1 MDSRKNP
8 GMVKLAAHNL
18 TKSYGKL
25 LAIDDISLQVSSG
38 EIVGFLGPN
47 GAGKTTTLKLLIGL
61 LKPDKGSVNIAGF
74 DLAAEP
80 IKARSL
86 IGYVP
91 DIPHLYEKLTP
102 LEFFNFTAEVFRL
115 DRKAS
120 EKRIADLVELFDLG
134 DHARKLIASL
144 SHGTKQKVSLAS
156 AVLHRPE
163 VLLLDEPTGGL
174 DPRATRKVKD
184 IMLELSR
191 SGCAILFST
200 HILEIAESMCNR
212 LYIINKG
219 TIVAEGEVAQL
230 KNSLRQGPHEAGVTG
245 STLEEL
251 FIELTG
257 GSEYDEV
264 LKYLNG

>member
-1 MDSRKNP
+1 MI
-8 GMVKLAAHNL
+8 KLSAQNL
-18 TKSYGKL
+18 SKSYGKL
-25 LAIDDISLQVSSG
+25 LAVDDVSLQVAAG

-47 GAGKTTTLKLLIGL
+47 GAGKTTTLKMLIGL
-61 LKPDKGSVNIAGF
+61 LKPNAGRVNIAGF
-74 DLAAEP
+74 DLAEEP
-80 IKARSL
+80 VRARER

-91 DIPHLYEKLTP
+91 DVPNLYEKLTP
-102 LEFFNFTAEVFRL
+102 LEFFNFTADVFRL
-115 DRKAS
+115 EKEAAR
-120 EKRIADLVELFDLG
+120 KRIADLVELFDLG
-134 DHARKLIASL
+134 EHNKRLISSL
-144 SHGTKQKVSLAS
+144 SHGTKQKVSLAA

-174 DPRATRKVKD
+174 DPRATRKIKD

-191 SGCAILFST
+191 AGCAILFST
-200 HILEIAESMCNR
+200 HILEIAENMCHR

-219 TIVAEGEVAQL
+219 KIVADGPVDKL
-230 KNSLRQGPHEAGVTG
+230 KETLRQG

-264 LKYLNG
+264 IKYLSGR

>member
-1 MDSRKNP
+1 MIKLSAENLFKN
-8 GMVKLAAHNL
+8 
-18 TKSYGKL
+18 YGKVQ
-25 LAIDDISLQVSSG
+25 AVGGVSLKVGAG

-47 GAGKTTTLKLLIGL
+47 GAGKTTTMKMLIGL
-61 LKPDKGSVNIAGF
+61 LRPDSGQINIAGF
-74 DLAAEP
+74 DLAADP
-80 IKARSL
+80 LRAKSH

-102 LEFFNFTAEVFRL
+102 REFFNFTAEVFRL
-115 DRKAS
+115 DKVVAR
-120 EKRIADLVELFDLG
+120 KRIADLVELFDLG
-134 DHARKLIASL
+134 EASRKLIASL
-144 SHGTKQKVSLAS
+144 SHGTKQKVSLAA
-156 AVLHRPE
+156 AVLHRPD

-174 DPRATRKVKD
+174 DPRATRKIKD

-191 SGCAILFST
+191 GGCAILFST
-200 HILEIAESMCNR
+200 HILEIAESMCNN

-219 TIVAEGEVAQL
+219 KIVAQGEAGKL
-230 KNSLRQGPHEAGVTG
+230 KESLRNG

-264 LKYLNG
+264 VRCLKND

>member
-1 MDSRKNP
+1 ML
-8 GMVKLAAHNL
+8 LAQNL
-18 TKSYGKL
+18 SKSYGKL
-25 LAIDDISLQVSSG
+25 QAVDDVSLQVAAG

-47 GAGKTTTLKLLIGL
+47 GAGKTTTLKMLIGL
-61 LKPDKGSVNIAGF
+61 LRPDKGRVNIGGF
-74 DLAAEP
+74 DLNDEP
-80 IKARSL
+80 VRARRR

-91 DIPHLYEKLTP
+91 DVPNLYEKLTP
-102 LEFFNFTAEVFRL
+102 LEFFHFTADVFRL
-115 DRKAS
+115 DKETAQ
-120 EKRIADLVELFDLG
+120 KRIADLIELFDLG
-134 DHARKLIASL
+134 EHGKKLISSL
-144 SHGTKQKVSLAS
+144 SHGTKQKVSLAA

-174 DPRATRKVKD
+174 DPRATRKIKD

-200 HILEIAESMCNR
+200 HILEIAENMCNR

-219 TIVAEGEVAQL
+219 KIVADGPVDRL
-230 KNSLRQGPHEAGVTG
+230 KETTKEG

-264 LKYLNG
+264 VKYLSGR

>member
-1 MDSRKNP
+1 MI
-8 GMVKLAAHNL
+8 KLSAENL
-18 TKSYGKL
+18 SKTYGKL
-25 LAIDDISLQVSSG
+25 KAVDDVSLKVQTG

-47 GAGKTTTLKLLIGL
+47 GAGKTTTLKMLIGL
-61 LKPDKGSVNIAGF
+61 LKPDGGKINIAGF
-74 DLAAEP
+74 DLEADP
-80 IKARSL
+80 VKAKSQ

-91 DIPHLYEKLTP
+91 DIPNLYDKLTP
-102 LEFFNFTAEVFRL
+102 TEFFNFTAEVFRL
-115 DRKAS
+115 EKGLAK
-120 EKRIADLVELFDLG
+120 KRISDLVELFDLG
-134 DHARKLIASL
+134 EQCKKLISSL
-144 SHGTKQKVSLAS
+144 SHGTKQKVSLAA

-174 DPRATRKVKD
+174 DPRATRKIKD

-191 SGCAILFST
+191 GGCAILFST
-200 HILEIAESMCNR
+200 HILEIAESMCNN

-219 TIVAEGEVAQL
+219 KIVVSGPVAEL
-230 KNSLRQGPHEAGVTG
+230 KSNAKEG

-264 LKYLNG
+264 VKYLKNGS

>member
-1 MDSRKNP
+1 MI
-8 GMVKLAAHNL
+8 KLSGENL
-18 TKSYGKL
+18 SKSYGKL
-25 LAIDDISLQVSSG
+25 LAVEDISLHVGSG

-47 GAGKTTTLKLLIGL
+47 GAGKTTTLKMLIGL
-61 LKPDKGSVNIAGF
+61 LKPNNGKVNIAGF
-74 DLAAEP
+74 DLYDQPLE
-80 IKARSL
+80 ARRR

-91 DIPHLYEKLTP
+91 DIPNLYEKLTP
-102 LEFFNFTAEVFRL
+102 VEFFNFVADVFRL
-115 DRKAS
+115 EKEAAR
-120 EKRIADLVELFDLG
+120 KRIDDLIELFDLG
-134 DHARKLIASL
+134 DHRKKLISSL

-156 AVLHRPE
+156 AVLHKPE

-174 DPRATRKVKD
+174 DPRATRKIKD
-184 IMLELSR
+184 IMIELSR

-200 HILEIAESMCNR
+200 HILEIAENMCNR

-219 TIVAEGEVAQL
+219 KIVADGPVEKL
-230 KNSLRQGPHEAGVTG
+230 KETLKQG

-264 LKYLNG
+264 VKYLNG

>member
-1 MDSRKNP
+1 MIKLNAKNLS
-8 GMVKLAAHNL
+8 K
-18 TKSYGKL
+18 KYGKVQ
-25 LAIDDISLQVSSG
+25 AVDDVSLQVSSG

-47 GAGKTTTLKLLIGL
+47 GAGKTTTLKMLIGL
-61 LKPDKGSVNIAGF
+61 LKADRGRVDIAGF
-74 DLAAEP
+74 NLTDQPVAAR
-80 IKARSL
+80 AR

-91 DIPHLYEKLTP
+91 DVPNLYEKLTP
-102 LEFFNFTAEVFRL
+102 LEFLNFTAEVFRIE
-115 DRKAS
+115 KSVAS
-120 EKRIADLVELFDLG
+120 KRIADLVELFDLG
-134 DHARKLIASL
+134 EYGRKLIASL
-144 SHGTKQKVSLAS
+144 SHGNKQKVSLAS

-174 DPRATRKVKD
+174 DPRATRKIKD

-200 HILEIAESMCNR
+200 HILEIAENMCHR
-212 LYIINKG
+212 LYIINQGK
-219 TIVAEGEVAQL
+219 IVADGPVEKL
-230 KNSLRQGPHEAGVTG
+230 KENIRQG

-264 LKYLNG
+264 IKYLNGRS

>member
-1 MDSRKNP
+1 MI
-8 GMVKLAAHNL
+8 KLAARNL
-18 TKSYGKL
+18 SKSYGKL
-25 LAIDDISLQVSSG
+25 VAVNDVSLNVAAG

-47 GAGKTTTLKLLIGL
+47 GAGKTTTLKMLIGL
-61 LKPDKGSVNIAGF
+61 LKPDKGNVNIGGF
-74 DLAAEP
+74 ELADQP
-80 IKARSL
+80 IRARER

-91 DIPHLYEKLTP
+91 DVPNLYDKLTP
-102 LEFFNFTAEVFRL
+102 LEFFHFIADVFRL
-115 DRKAS
+115 DKETTR
-120 EKRIADLVELFDLG
+120 KRIADLVELFDLG
-134 DHARKLIASL
+134 EHSKKLISSL
-144 SHGTKQKVSLAS
+144 SHGTKQKVSLAA

-174 DPRATRKVKD
+174 DPRATRKIKD

-200 HILEIAESMCNR
+200 HILEIAENMCHR

-219 TIVAEGEVAQL
+219 KIVADGPVEKLKETVREG
-230 KNSLRQGPHEAGVTG
+230 T
-245 STLEEL
+245 TLEEL

-264 LKYLNG
+264 VRYLSGS

>member
-1 MDSRKNP
+1 MI
-8 GMVKLAAHNL
+8 KLSASGLSKKFGNTVAVDDVNL
-18 TKSYGKL
+18 T
-25 LAIDDISLQVSSG
+25 VNSG

-47 GAGKTTTLKLLIGL
+47 GAGKTTTLKMLIGL
-61 LKPDKGSVNIAGF
+61 LKPDKGKVNIAGF
-74 DLAAEP
+74 DLEIDPLAA
-80 IKARSL
+80 KSR

-91 DIPHLYEKLTP
+91 DIPRLYEKLTP
-102 LEFFNFTAEVFRL
+102 SEFFSFMAEVFRL
-115 DRKAS
+115 
-120 EKRIADLVELFDLG
+120 EKNTAKMRIADLIELFDLG
-134 DHARKLIASL
+134 DSKGKLISSL
-144 SHGTKQKVSLAS
+144 SHGTKQKVSLAA

-174 DPRATRKVKD
+174 DPRATRKIKD

-191 SGCAILFST
+191 SGTAILFST
-200 HILEIAESMCNR
+200 HILEIAESMCKN

-219 TIVAEGEVAQL
+219 KIVVSGPIEEL
-230 KNSLRQGPHEAGVTG
+230 KGSAKQG

-264 LKYLNG
+264 IKYLKA

>member
-1 MDSRKNP
+1 MI
-8 GMVKLAAHNL
+8 KLFADNL
-18 TKSYGKL
+18 SKSYGKL
-25 LAIDDISLQVSSG
+25 KAVDNVSLKVQAG

-47 GAGKTTTLKLLIGL
+47 GAGKTTTLKMLIGL
-61 LKPDKGSVNIAGF
+61 LKPDSGKVNIAGF
-74 DLAAEP
+74 DLDGDPLNA
-80 IKARSL
+80 KSR

-102 LEFFNFTAEVFRL
+102 TEFFNFTAEVYRL
-115 DRKAS
+115 DKSVAQ
-120 EKRIADLVELFDLG
+120 KRISDLVELFDLG
-134 DHARKLIASL
+134 EHCKKLIASL
-144 SHGTKQKVSLAS
+144 SHGTKQKVSLAA

-174 DPRATRKVKD
+174 DPRATRKIKD
-184 IMLELSR
+184 IMLELSH

-200 HILEIAESMCNR
+200 HILEIAESMCNN

-219 TIVAEGEVAQL
+219 KIVASGPVSEL
-230 KNSLRQGPHEAGVTG
+230 KGSAKEG

-264 LKYLNG
+264 VKFLKNGI

>member
-1 MDSRKNP
+1 
-8 GMVKLAAHNL
+8 MVKLSANGL
-18 TKSYGKL
+18 SKSYGKL
-25 LAIDDISLQVSSG
+25 LAVDNISLQVNAG

-47 GAGKTTTLKLLIGL
+47 GAGKTTTLKMLIGL
-61 LKPDKGSVNIAGF
+61 LNPDKGNINIAGF

-80 IKARSL
+80 IEARAR

-91 DIPHLYEKLTP
+91 DIPNLYEKLTP
-102 LEFFNFTAEVFRL
+102 LEFFHFTADVFRL
-115 DRKAS
+115 ERNS
-120 EKRIADLVELFDLG
+120 SRKRIADLVELFDLG
-134 DHARKLIASL
+134 EHAGKLISSL

-163 VLLLDEPTGGL
+163 LLLLDEPTGGL
-174 DPRATRKVKD
+174 DPRATRKIKD

-200 HILEIAESMCNR
+200 HILEIAENMCGR

-219 TIVAEGEVAQL
+219 RIVADGPVERL
-230 KNSLRQGPHEAGVTG
+230 KENARQGT
-245 STLEEL
+245 TLEEL

-257 GSEYDEV
+257 GSEYEEV
-264 LKYLNG
+264 IKYLNS

>member
-1 MDSRKNP
+1 MI
-8 GMVKLAAHNL
+8 KLSAENL
-18 TKSYGKL
+18 SKSYGKL
-25 LAIDDISLQVSSG
+25 KAVDDVSLKVQAG

-47 GAGKTTTLKLLIGL
+47 GAGKTTTLKMLIGL
-61 LKPDKGSVNIAGF
+61 LKPDSGKINIAGF
-74 DLAAEP
+74 DLDNNPLEA
-80 IKARSL
+80 KSR

-102 LEFFNFTAEVFRL
+102 TEFFNFTAEVFRL
-115 DRKAS
+115 ERGVAQ
-120 EKRIADLVELFDLG
+120 KRISDLVELFDLG
-134 DHARKLIASL
+134 EHCKKLIAAL
-144 SHGTKQKVSLAS
+144 SHGNKQKVSLAA

-174 DPRATRKVKD
+174 DPRATRKIKD

-191 SGCAILFST
+191 GGCAILFST
-200 HILEIAESMCNR
+200 HILEIAESMCNS

-219 TIVAEGEVAQL
+219 KIVASGPVAEL
-230 KNSLRQGPHEAGVTG
+230 KSNAKDG

-264 LKYLNG
+264 VKFLKNGI

>member
-1 MDSRKNP
+1 MI
-8 GMVKLAAHNL
+8 KLQADNL
-18 TKSYGKL
+18 SKKYGQIV
-25 LAIDDISLQVSSG
+25 AVDDVSLKVGVG

-47 GAGKTTTLKLLIGL
+47 GAGKTTTLKMLIGL
-61 LKPDKGSVNIAGF
+61 LKPDKGKINIAGF
-74 DLAAEP
+74 DLANDSL
-80 IKARSL
+80 KAHSS

-102 LEFFNFTAEVFRL
+102 MEFFNFTAEVFKIEK
-115 DRKAS
+115 KAAQ
-120 EKRIADLVELFDLG
+120 KRIVDLIELFELG
-134 DHARKLIASL
+134 EHSRKLIGSL
-144 SHGTKQKVSLAS
+144 SHGTKQKVSLAA

-174 DPRATRKVKD
+174 DPRATRKIKD

-191 SGCAILFST
+191 GGTAILFST
-200 HILEIAESMCNR
+200 HILEIAENMCKN

-219 TIVAEGEVAQL
+219 KIVA
-230 KNSLRQGPHEAGVTG
+230 QGPVAELKSSIKEG

-257 GSEYDEV
+257 GSQYDEV
-264 LKYLNG
+264 IKYLSGQ